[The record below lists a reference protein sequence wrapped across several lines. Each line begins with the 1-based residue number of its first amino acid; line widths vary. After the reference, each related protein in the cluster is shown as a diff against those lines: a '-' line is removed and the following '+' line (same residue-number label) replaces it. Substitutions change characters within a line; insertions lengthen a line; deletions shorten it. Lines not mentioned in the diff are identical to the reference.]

1 MLESMR
7 IKAISSI
14 LVLLT
19 FAATGFSQIYQ
30 PVKWKFSIEVLDNEN
45 AEIKAEATIDAT
57 WHVYALVVSDKPD
70 VVGPMPTAI
79 KLDPSRL
86 YKANGKPT
94 EGKFITHFD
103 PNFEMDLNYFENYAV
118 FKQKIKYTSDKPFKV
133 TGQLEY
139 MSCNDE
145 RCIFPDPEIFEL
157 SVVPVGVDPATTPAE
172 PETTA
177 PAESPSIG
185 KKGPLTWT
193 YGSQKT
199 AEGEYEISAK
209 VTIDPGFHIY
219 SAEHIS
225 DGPMPTEL
233 INIDPTKFELVGKV
247 QETPKAVKHYD
258 ENFATD
264 VYTFENQAE
273 FKQRIRL
280 KDPSNS
286 VVTAQIKGM
295 YCSEVC
301 TPFFIDFKVDLNS
314 GQGQEYDP
322 LAGVESDV
330 LTNDPYVMEKVDL
343 VNPLSNCQ
351 LEKENETILWAFL
364 QGLFWGILA
373 LLMPCIFPMIPLTV
387 SFFTKGAEK
396 EGGKKKAIF
405 YGLFIFLIYVS
416 VSVPFHILSSVDP
429 EMFNQFATNTWV
441 NIIFF
446 VVFVVFAISFFGFY
460 ELTLPSSFSNKVDS
474 KSNVGGYI
482 GIFFMALTL
491 VIVSFSCTGPIL
503 GSMLGQIYSET
514 SQGVVNFLGMNLSLA
529 PTKLTAATAGFGLA
543 LGGPFGFF
551 AFFPSLVKKLPKS
564 GGWMD
569 DFKVSLGFL
578 ELVLALKFLSNA
590 DLVNQWK
597 LLHRETFFV
606 IWIVLFALWIMY
618 LLGVYRFKKGQGTQK
633 MSKFKISFV
642 VLLSIIAIRL
652 VPGVFPKSEL
662 NRFAFLS
669 GFPPPAF
676 YSWYKVDHEF
686 EIYTN
691 LEEALAEAKKEGKP
705 VFLDFT
711 GWACVNCRKMEENV
725 WPEDSIKKILQG
737 KYIMCSLYV
746 DEKIELPAEEKH
758 IYTTKDGRKKRIE
771 NYGSKWATLQT
782 ETFNNNS
789 QPFYALLSPEGE
801 LLAPTTQYEPDL
813 DKYENWLR
821 CGLES
826 FDQWSVN
833 HAPQTAGNQQP

>member
-1 MLESMR
+1 MR

-14 LVLLT
+14 LVFISLVT
-19 FAATGFSQIYQ
+19 TGFSQIYQ
-30 PVKWKFSIEVLDNEN
+30 PVKWKFSVEVFDDNT

-57 WHVYALVVSDKPD
+57 WHVYALVISDKPD
-70 VVGPMPTAI
+70 VIGPIPTSV
-79 KLDPSRL
+79 KLDPSKN
-86 YKANGKPT
+86 YVTSGKPT

-118 FKQKIKYTSDKPFKV
+118 FKQKIKITADKPFKV

-139 MSCNDE
+139 MACNDE

-157 SVVPVGVDPATTPAE
+157 NVTPKGAVPAGVVPNEGSVTPAPGE
-172 PETTA
+172 QN
-177 PAESPSIG
+177 SG
-185 KKGPLTWT
+185 KKSPLSWNYSSSKISETEFDIIA
-193 YGSQKT
+193 KT
-199 AEGEYEISAK
+199 
-209 VTIDPGFHIY
+209 TIESGFHIY
-219 SAEHIS
+219 SAVSIS

-233 INIDPTKFELVGKV
+233 INIDLTKFELIGKI
-247 QETPKAVKHYD
+247 QESPKATKHYD
-258 ENFATD
+258 ENFGTD
-264 VYTFENQAE
+264 VYTFEGEAT
-273 FKQRIRL
+273 FTQRVRL
-280 KDPSNS
+280 KDPSNTAL
-286 VVTAQIKGM
+286 TAQIKGM
-295 YCSEVC
+295 YCSDVC
-301 TPFFIDFKVDLNS
+301 TPFFNDFKVDLTT
-314 GQGQEYDP
+314 GMGQEYDP
-322 LAGVESDV
+322 LAGVPSDV
-330 LTNDPYVMEKVDL
+330 LANDPYIMPGVDL
-343 VNPLSNCQ
+343 VNPLSNCE

-396 EGGKKKAIF
+396 EGGKKKAVF

-416 VSVPFHILSSVDP
+416 VSVPFHVLSSVDP
-429 EMFNQFATNTWV
+429 EMFNEFATNTWV
-441 NIIFF
+441 NVIFF
-446 VVFVVFAISFFGFY
+446 IVFVVFAISFFGFY
-460 ELTLPSSFSNKVDS
+460 ELTLPSSMSNKIDS

-514 SQGVVNFLGMNLSLA
+514 SQGTVGFLGMQLSLA
-529 PTKLTAATAGFGLA
+529 PTKLSAATAGFGLA
-543 LGGPFGFF
+543 LGAPFGFF
-551 AFFPSLVKKLPKS
+551 AFFPSMVKKLPKS

-590 DLVNQWK
+590 DLVNQWRF
-597 LLHRETFFV
+597 LQRETFFV
-606 IWIVLFALWIMY
+606 IWIVLFVLWILY
-618 LLGVYRFKKGQGTQK
+618 LLGVYRFKKGQGSNK
-633 MSKFKISFV
+633 MSKFKVGFI

-652 VPGVFPKSEL
+652 VPGVLPKNDY

-676 YSWYKVDHEF
+676 YSWYKAEHEF
-686 EIYTN
+686 HVYTN
-691 LEEALAEAKKEGKP
+691 LDEAIAEAKLQGKP
-705 VFLDFT
+705 LFLDFT

-746 DEKIELPAEEKH
+746 DEKVELPADQKH

-771 NYGSKWATLQT
+771 NYGNKWATLQT

-789 QPFYALLSPEGE
+789 QPFYALLTPDGE
-801 LLAPTTQYEPDL
+801 LLAPTAQYEPDL

-821 CGLES
+821 CGLSS
-826 FDQWSVN
+826 FDQQGSKN
-833 HAPQTAGNQQP
+833 SASSAELQNP